1 MSQFMMHAFPT
12 VPDVRCMTGTPQ
24 DGDSGAL
31 QLLALSGSL
40 RAASLNTAMLSM
52 AIACTPPGLEVKL
65 YPGLGDLPLFNPD
78 IEAQELPTVARLLL
92 HVAIADA
99 LLIASPEYNFS
110 ISGVLKNAIDWMTR
124 IPVQPFK
131 DKPVALISATGGPV
145 GGARHQYELRKVL
158 GSQDALVLTRP
169 EIFIGA
175 CYTRFDASGKL
186 IDEATRKILADQMLA
201 FESWIARLA
210 RV

>member
-1 MSQFMMHAFPT
+1 MASYK
-12 VPDVRCMTGTPQ
+12 VLGVC
-24 DGDSGAL
+24 
-31 QLLALSGSL
+31 GSL
-40 RAASLNTAMLSM
+40 RKKSYNRFALEAAAEVMPRSM
-52 AIACTPPGLEVKL
+52 QLTISDYSEIPL
-65 YPGLGDLPLFNPD
+65 YNQDVQDQGIPAAVTRLGEQ
-78 IEAQELPTVARLLL
+78 IRT
-92 HVAIADA
+92 ADA

-201 FESWIARLA
+201 FESWIARMTH
-210 RV
+210 V

>member
-1 MSQFMMHAFPT
+1 MASYK
-12 VPDVRCMTGTPQ
+12 VLGIC
-24 DGDSGAL
+24 
-31 QLLALSGSL
+31 GSL
-40 RAASLNTAMLSM
+40 RKKSYNRLALQAAAELMPNSM
-52 AIACTPPGLEVKL
+52 QLTIADYSEIPL
-65 YPGLGDLPLFNPD
+65 YNQDVQDRGIPAAVTRFGEE
-78 IEAQELPTVARLLL
+78 IRT
-92 HVAIADA
+92 ADA

-186 IDEATRKILADQMLA
+186 IDEATRKLLADQMLA